1 MSLKAIKILFAI
13 STQLVIL
20 FVITGCGDRA
30 SSQSSLTTRS
40 VSSWKGTQQFGSL
53 YDDIGLTIATDSKG
67 NIYVAGYTSN
77 SNTGFSDV
85 VLTKFDSSGTL
96 LWTRQTGV
104 IGSSSAEGVAVDS
117 NDNVYIVG
125 TILTGYNTSGLD
137 GNINAGGNDI
147 FLIKYDAFGNKQ
159 WSKQMGSTRDDYAR
173 GIALNKSGYI
183 YITGFTSG
191 GLDGNT
197 NTGAIDAFLIKLD
210 ATGTKLWTKQWGSAG
225 YDEPQNLAIDSKG
238 NVLVTGVT
246 DGNLDGNINAGWFDI
261 FLVKFD
267 GNGEKQWSK
276 QLGGTSY
283 DSADNIAIDA
293 DGNAYII
300 GSLTT
305 VTDPNINTGTTKII
319 LSKFN
324 TSGIE
329 LWRQQ
334 FGTADNDYGRGIT
347 IDSNGNIYVSG
358 TTFGT
363 LGNHDNAGGRD
374 VFLTKFDSSGTMHW
388 IRQIGSSSDDNG
400 LAVTVDIFGDILI
413 TGMTSGGLDG
423 NTSLG
428 GFDIFLVRYDTSGL
442 KK

>member
-1 MSLKAIKILFAI
+1 MLPKAIRILFAI

-20 FVITGCGDRA
+20 FLITGCGDRA

-40 VSSWKGTQQFGSL
+40 VSSWKATQQFGSL
-53 YDDIGLTIATDSKG
+53 YDDIGLAITTDSNG

-85 VLTKFDSSGTL
+85 VLTKFDSSGTQQ
-96 LWTRQTGV
+96 WTRHTGV

-173 GIALNKSGYI
+173 GIALNKSGDI

-197 NTGAIDAFLIKLD
+197 NTGAIDAFLIKFD
-210 ATGTKLWTKQWGSAG
+210 TTGKKLWTKQWGSAG

-238 NVLVTGVT
+238 NVFVAGVT

-283 DSADNIAIDA
+283 DIADNIAINA
-293 DGNAYII
+293 DGDVYII
-300 GSLTT
+300 GLLTT
-305 VTDPNINTGTTKII
+305 VTDPNTNTGTTKII

-334 FGTADNDYGRGIT
+334 FGTTDNDYGGGIT
-347 IDSNGNIYVSG
+347 IDSNGDIYVTG
-358 TTFGT
+358 TTSGT

-388 IRQIGSSSDDNG
+388 IRQVGSSSDDNG
-400 LAVTVDIFGDILI
+400 LAVTVDIFGDILV

-428 GFDIFLVRYDTSGL
+428 GFDIFLIRYDTSGL